1 MPLTPELHAHIRDI
15 LKHLKSQGP
24 DDPAVSFIMRAT
36 IYKLCREKT
45 KDFSNKYNTKQEE
58 LSDGGHDGT

>member
-24 DDPAVSFIMRAT
+24 DVPAVSFILKAT
-36 IYKLCREKT
+36 IDKLCREKT
-45 KDFSNKYNTKQEE
+45 KDFSNKYNTK
-58 LSDGGHDGT
+58 